1 MKRLFLAALAV
12 AAFGVQ
18 LAAQPRYLVNELAP
32 ADASGY
38 AEFEYDGAS
47 SEPMAMSGGL
57 EWYGGFTL
65 SYDHGTHTPGHV
77 AFELGGEYETLM
89 FVFGSMNTNTGAGGS
104 GADTEPCIFTV
115 HVDGKKVLDEV
126 VYPYGLP
133 ERAVLDVRGAH
144 EVKFGLV
151 DNHTLFGVAE
161 ATLWKAGEMPV
172 ETGNIPS
179 GMPQTTELVS
189 GLPSYYQN
197 FTSRRRAGRLR

>member
-38 AEFEYDGAS
+38 EEFEYDGAS

-89 FVFGSMNTNTGAGGS
+89 FVFGNMNTNTGAGGS

-133 ERAVLDVRGAH
+133 KRTVLDVRGAR

-151 DNHTLFGVAE
+151 DNHSLFGVAE

-179 GMPQTTELVS
+179 GMPQ
-189 GLPSYYQN
+189 
-197 FTSRRRAGRLR
+197 

>member
-65 SYDHGTHTPGHV
+65 SYDHSSHTPGHV

-89 FVFGSMNTNTGAGGS
+89 FAYSPCMSTGRRCS
-104 GADTEPCIFTV
+104 TRWYILTDS
-115 HVDGKKVLDEV
+115 
-126 VYPYGLP
+126 
-133 ERAVLDVRGAH
+133 
-144 EVKFGLV
+144 
-151 DNHTLFGVAE
+151 
-161 ATLWKAGEMPV
+161 
-172 ETGNIPS
+172 PS
-179 GMPQTTELVS
+179 GRFST
-189 GLPSYYQN
+189 
-197 FTSRRRAGRLR
+197 

>member
-1 MKRLFLAALAV
+1 MKRLFLAVLAV
-12 AAFGVQ
+12 AVFGVR
-18 LAAQPRYLVNELAP
+18 LSAQPRYLVNELDP
-32 ADASGY
+32 VDAFCY
-38 AEFEYDGAS
+38 EEFEYDGAS
-47 SEPMAMSGGL
+47 SKPMAMSGGL

-133 ERAVLDVRGAH
+133 ERAVLDVR
-144 EVKFGLV
+144 
-151 DNHTLFGVAE
+151 
-161 ATLWKAGEMPV
+161 
-172 ETGNIPS
+172 
-179 GMPQTTELVS
+179 TTIRCSES
-189 GLPSYYQN
+189 PRPRCGRPA
-197 FTSRRRAGRLR
+197 RCPWRRAISRAECRRLRSS